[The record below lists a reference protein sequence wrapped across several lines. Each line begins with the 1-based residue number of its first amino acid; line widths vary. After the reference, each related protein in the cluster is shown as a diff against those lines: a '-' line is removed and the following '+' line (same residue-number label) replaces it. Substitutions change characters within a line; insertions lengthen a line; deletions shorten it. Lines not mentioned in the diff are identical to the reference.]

1 MEDMMAEQ
9 PRGGLSAS
17 PVERYQH
24 MTVSKAIAYLQ
35 VLEDQHKGDEP
46 VFILR
51 GQDRLAVPVIFYWAQ
66 LAEKHGVKVSKYAG
80 AWHCAEQMASWPN
93 RKTPD

>member
-1 MEDMMAEQ
+1 MADVPNRQE
-9 PRGGLSAS
+9 
-17 PVERYQH
+17 H

-35 VLEDQHKGDEP
+35 VLEDQHQGEEP

-51 GQDRLAVPVIFYWAQ
+51 GQDRLAVPAIFFWAQ
-66 LAEKHGVKVSKYAG
+66 MAEKHGVKMKKVSG
-80 AWHCAEQMASWPN
+80 AWHCAEVMASWPN